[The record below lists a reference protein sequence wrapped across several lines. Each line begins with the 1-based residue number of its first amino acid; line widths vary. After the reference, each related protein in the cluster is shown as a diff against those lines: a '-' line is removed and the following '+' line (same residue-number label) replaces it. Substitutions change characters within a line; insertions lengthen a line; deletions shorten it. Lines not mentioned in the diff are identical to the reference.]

1 MIDFHSFLPEDP
13 KEAQRIFNTLPAE
26 QQLEIILRTR
36 GKERIHTLFLSEHAQ
51 ELVHRLPELEVFLTV
66 KEVGEK
72 DAMDLISITTPEQ
85 FQYLL
90 DLDFWKKDQLN
101 LEKALH
107 WMEILIE
114 LGEEKVAQFIRSADP
129 EFIAL
134 LLKKFLHVTTL
145 EEEPLEGRER
155 VPLFTLD
162 QHYYIDFEGKGAREV
177 FQPFLQI
184 LYRIDEESYRQLME
198 AMIRELESDLEET
211 GYRLRNS
218 RLADYGFPDFEEA
231 LEIYRFINP
240 DSLIAGGS
248 PLLAV
253 QEETLQG
260 SPTFYLS
267 FQREGPFL
275 SSLLSKIND
284 PSVQNRL
291 SYEMT
296 ALCNKAMV
304 AEPLEQF
311 DMDGMKRVTQKV
323 FHYLNLGLQYL
334 SKEEEE
340 KALRVLRS
348 VPMQK
353 IFQSGVGTTLLLR
366 KKAEELL
373 KGSWFGGNRENLSFL
388 DPPYRDRFEGI
399 LKRRPVLFREGFIED
414 FKALQDLQEIDRSI
428 EIIKVV
434 AETTGEKLHL
444 HPDLLKGMDLT
455 NCHPEEWKEI
465 TFSTIFLTS
474 FANQVLHGTF
484 RFEAIDRAHLKD
496 LFSRIFERDA
506 QGKGVMQMEIRSRVR
521 EWVDSIEN
529 DGQKAK
535 HLMAFWDFCLDLLEE
550 DYGRIPPG
558 EEIDP
563 RFVKG
568 PLIRE

>member
-1 MIDFHSFLPEDP
+1 
-13 KEAQRIFNTLPAE
+13 
-26 QQLEIILRTR
+26 
-36 GKERIHTLFLSEHAQ
+36 
-51 ELVHRLPELEVFLTV
+51 
-66 KEVGEK
+66 
-72 DAMDLISITTPEQ
+72 
-85 FQYLL
+85 
-90 DLDFWKKDQLN
+90 
-101 LEKALH
+101 
-107 WMEILIE
+107 
-114 LGEEKVAQFIRSADP
+114 
-129 EFIAL
+129 
-134 LLKKFLHVTTL
+134 
-145 EEEPLEGRER
+145 
-155 VPLFTLD
+155 
-162 QHYYIDFEGKGAREV
+162 
-177 FQPFLQI
+177 
-184 LYRIDEESYRQLME
+184 
-198 AMIRELESDLEET
+198 MIRELESDLEET